1 MKVKPKVVVNGIG
14 TIGKRVAHAIKLQDD
29 IDLVAISSKV
39 PNNVIKTVLEP
50 NGFLYGTD
58 LYASDLEAYNEF
70 KKAGMWVNGTLE
82 DLLRNGAVDVI
93 IDCTPEGIGAQ
104 NKKNLYEKY
113 GVKVI
118 FQGGEKA
125 DVAEMTFNSFVNYEE
140 AFDKTYVRVPSCN
153 TTSLIR
159 TLYTLDQKFGVE
171 YVFVA
176 LARRANDPHEYKK
189 GPIDAIEYD
198 LHVPSH
204 HSIDVKTVLKHLN
217 IFSLAVK
224 VPTTKMHVH
233 MLDVTLKRNVSYEEI
248 IDAFEK
254 QTRIIF
260 LEGKEYPATS
270 VIIEKFRDYLRP
282 RNDIWEVIVLKDL
295 VHVENNKVRYIQ
307 AVHQEAVVIP
317 ENIDAIRAIT
327 GIEKDKWKSIEKTNK
342 SLGILK

>member
-1 MKVKPKVVVNGIG
+1 MRVKPKVVVNGIG

-29 IDLVAISSKV
+29 IDLVAISTKN
-39 PNNVIKTVLEP
+39 PNYVIKTVLEP
-50 NGFLYGTD
+50 KGFLYGTD

-70 KKAGMWVNGTLE
+70 KKTGMWVNGTLE

-104 NKKNLYEKY
+104 NKKILYEKY

-159 TLYTLDQKFGVE
+159 TLHTLDQRFGIE

-204 HSIDVKTVLKHLN
+204 HSLDVKTVLKHLN

-224 VPTTKMHVH
+224 VPTTKMHIH

-295 VHVENNKVRYIQ
+295 LHAENNKVRYVQ

-342 SLGILK
+342 NIGILK